1 MKNVPLLP
9 RPVSWL
15 SAVLLYLFLAAW
27 MTFLA
32 RTLPPL
38 LQLYETSP
46 RLAALGLLALWIS
59 PIPFVAV
66 GHHIGHAFLDRADR
80 GAGVARGVLPGLG
93 SLWAGVLA
101 WLVLALASSVA
112 VFFLLVLFPPPP
124 ADSLVTMFAWPFD
137 ARARAGLHT
146 AAWVLV
152 AAQLYDLE
160 RAIMERAK
168 RGDT

>member
-15 SAVLLYLFLAAW
+15 SAVLLYVFLAVW

-46 RLAALGLLALWIS
+46 RLAALGFLGLWIS

-66 GHHIGHAFLDRADR
+66 GHHVVHAFLDRADR
-80 GAGVARGVLPGLG
+80 GASVARGVVPGLG
-93 SLWAGVLA
+93 SLWAGVFA
-101 WLVLALASSVA
+101 WLVIVLASSVA
-112 VFFLLVLFPPPP
+112 VLFLFVLFPPPP
-124 ADSLVTMFAWPFD
+124 PDRLVTMFAWPFD
-137 ARARAGLHT
+137 ARARAGIHT

-152 AAQLYDLE
+152 AAELYDLE
-160 RAIMERAK
+160 RAIKDRAK